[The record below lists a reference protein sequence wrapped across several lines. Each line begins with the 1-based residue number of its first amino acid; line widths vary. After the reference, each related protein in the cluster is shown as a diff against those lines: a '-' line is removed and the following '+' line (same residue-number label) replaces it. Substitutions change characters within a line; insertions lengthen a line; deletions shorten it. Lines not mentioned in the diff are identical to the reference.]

1 MVQSV
6 AKKSQRTG
14 QRASQRAKQRQILE
28 AASRV
33 FRRQGLHA
41 TGMRDVAAELGMR
54 VGNLYYYFENKQEL
68 LAFCQQDALAGL
80 LQLAA
85 WVESADLRADEK
97 LHLLIMGHVLRLN
110 EGTPGSLAHLEVE
123 ALEERWRAEIQ
134 GQRDHYESSLRD
146 LLTAGIAAGIFR
158 PLDVKTAAR
167 AILGAVNWTVKWFN
181 PGGALQARDVGR
193 SFAEQ
198 LVRGVMHEDVAPRL
212 PTVELPALEESWF
225 DPGVSTLGGM
235 RKRAEAKSDKETR

>member
-1 MVQSV
+1 MVQIA
-6 AKKSQRTG
+6 AKSSPRTG
-14 QRASQRAKQRQILE
+14 QSAGRRARQRQILE

-33 FRRQGLHA
+33 FRRKGLHA

-123 ALEERWRAEIQ
+123 ALDERWRATIQ
-134 GQRDHYESSLRD
+134 DQRDRYEASLRD
-146 LLTAGIAAGIFR
+146 LLSAGIAAGVFR

-167 AILGAVNWTVKWFN
+167 AILGAVNWTVKWFD
-181 PGGALQARDVGR
+181 PGGVRQAGDVGR
-193 SFAEQ
+193 DFAEQ
-198 LVRGVMHEDVAPRL
+198 LVRGVMRDGVAPRL
-212 PTVELPALEESWF
+212 PAIELPAI
-225 DPGVSTLGGM
+225 
-235 RKRAEAKSDKETR
+235 AESDKER